1 MEQTSPPTTVAQAVQ
16 PVPVTP
22 TVQPTRMEQPRT
34 MEHTSQPTPV
44 AQAAQPTRV
53 KQPMTVEQASQPT
66 TVAQAVQ
73 PMEVSHAV
81 QPTMMVQTGQPTT
94 ITTNPMGSQLIQ
106 MPNGQLFLLPS
117 NSYPV
122 AQPEALQTLQ
132 VVQLVGT
139 NNPGFT
145 ASPM

>member
-1 MEQTSPPTTVAQAVQ
+1 MEQ
-16 PVPVTP
+16 
-22 TVQPTRMEQPRT
+22 
-34 MEHTSQPTPV
+34 TSQPTPL
-44 AQAAQPTRV
+44 AQAVQPTRV

-73 PMEVSHAV
+73 PMTVSHAV

-94 ITTNPMGSQLIQ
+94 ITMNPIQLIQ

-132 VVQLVGT
+132 VVQTVGT
-139 NNPGFT
+139 NNQA